1 MNYNDAIM
9 RYSFADVGDEYLSH
23 HGIKGQKWGIR
34 RFQNPDGTL
43 TAAGKA
49 RYITDDGHLT
59 DAGRK
64 QYKKDIKRLKKL
76 KDRAN
81 VDVQKANI
89 EKYDKRADIAKKVGL
104 GSLAVAGTMAGVP
117 LIKNLAIN
125 RHDANANAYNK
136 AIDSWQDA
144 ISFKS
149 KKLYNPNR
157 EFPSFDEYQQL
168 NDNIKRA
175 KDTMRNA
182 SARVDRENGVL
193 FNVSEFASTI
203 EKGTK
208 IVGAAAGATA
218 AVAGATYAYNK
229 LQSRL
234 AKNRLTDE
242 GHQKAVANVNECMDY
257 MKKVYGDVKLDDL
270 YKRNSK

>member
-64 QYKKDIKRLKKL
+64 QYERDIKRLKKL

-89 EKYDKRADIAKKVGL
+89 EKYDKRADTAKKVGL

-117 LIKNLAIN
+117 LIKNLAGN
-125 RHDANANAYNK
+125 RYDANANAYQK
-136 AIDSWQDA
+136 AFDSWINA
-144 ISFKS
+144 KNIKTEKMVGPSSSF
-149 KKLYNPNR
+149 PT
-157 EFPSFDEYQQL
+157 FDEYQQL
-168 NDNIKRA
+168 NENIKRA
-175 KDTMRNA
+175 RNETVKA
-182 SARVDRENGVL
+182 SMRVDRENGVL
-193 FNVSEFASTI
+193 SNIWDAAGTI